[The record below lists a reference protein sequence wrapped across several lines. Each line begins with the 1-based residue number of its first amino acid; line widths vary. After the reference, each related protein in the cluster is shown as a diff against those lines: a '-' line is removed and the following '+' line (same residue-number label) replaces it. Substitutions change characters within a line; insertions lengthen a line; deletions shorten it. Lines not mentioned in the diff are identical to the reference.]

1 MSDLRDDILLDED
14 ELLFADEIVDDT
26 NASSGSDLAKDES
39 VRSSRWKVLIADDDE
54 EIHSL
59 TKLVLADFRF
69 ENRDL
74 EFLHAKSGHEAVEM
88 LIEHPDTALILLD
101 VVMESDDAGLQTVR
115 RIREELH
122 NSFIRII
129 LRTGQPGQAPEQEVV
144 SNYDINDYK
153 SKTELTAQKLSTTVT
168 SALRSYRDIRAIDR
182 NRQGLEKLNSLS
194 GDLLSCKLTAD
205 LAQLVLEASVS
216 VLANKH
222 DGNVVSGI
230 FTEKSEQGS
239 RIMKG
244 IGDDTELSGQLV
256 ADALDRDFIKDV
268 NAALEV
274 RNPNATNW
282 GFCTSFHSRCGSEG
296 RLVLRTSRP
305 IAEIEIKLLDVLVAN
320 TRAAYENMHL
330 NRELLESQNEMILT
344 LGEVVESRSKETAN
358 HVMRV
363 GRYAQCLAK
372 LAGLDQAESELLL
385 HAAPLHDV
393 GKIGIP
399 DAVLNK
405 PGRYDEAERKVMM
418 EHSRIGWDILR
429 NSRRELFQAAAIIA
443 HQHHE
448 KWDGQGYP
456 TGLAGETIHIYGR
469 IVAVV
474 DVFDALSHARVY
486 KPAMPIDQCLEILQE
501 GRGSHFDPDLI
512 DLFMENL
519 AEFLAIFEELTD
531 QDVTPVYSAEPELLN
546 I

>member
-14 ELLFADEIVDDT
+14 ELLFADETVDGT
-26 NASSGSDLAKDES
+26 TPSSGSDSAKEES

-69 ENRDL
+69 EKQDL
-74 EFLHAKSGHEAVEM
+74 EFLYAKSGLEAVEM

-122 NSFIRII
+122 NSFVRII

-194 GDLLSCKLTAD
+194 GELLSCKRTVD
-205 LAQLVLEASVS
+205 LAQLVLDASES
-216 VLANKH
+216 VLANNH
-222 DGNVVSGI
+222 DGNVVSGV
-230 FTEKSEQGS
+230 FTEKSDQEC
-239 RIMKG
+239 RIMQ
-244 IGDDTELSGQLV
+244 GDGEFADLSGELDV
-256 ADALDRDFIKDV
+256 DALGKEFTEEVDT
-268 NAALEV
+268 ALAV
-274 RNPNATNW
+274 RNPNATSW
-282 GFCTSFHSRCGSEG
+282 GFCTSFPSQGGTEG
-296 RLVLRTSRP
+296 RLILRTSRP

-363 GRYAQCLAK
+363 GRYAQCLAQ
-372 LAGLDQAESELLL
+372 LTGLDQSESELLL

-405 PGRYDEAERKVMM
+405 PGRYDEDERKVMM
-418 EHSRIGWDILR
+418 EHSRIGWEILR

-456 TGLAGETIHIYGR
+456 SGLAGEDIHIYGR
-469 IVAVV
+469 IVAVA

-486 KPAMPIDQCLEILQE
+486 KPAMPIEQCLEILQE
-501 GRGSHFDPDLI
+501 GRGSHFDPNLI
-512 DLFMENL
+512 DLFMDNL
-519 AEFLAIFEELTD
+519 DEFLAIYEELTD
-531 QDVTPVYSAEPELLN
+531 QDVTPAFSAEPELQN